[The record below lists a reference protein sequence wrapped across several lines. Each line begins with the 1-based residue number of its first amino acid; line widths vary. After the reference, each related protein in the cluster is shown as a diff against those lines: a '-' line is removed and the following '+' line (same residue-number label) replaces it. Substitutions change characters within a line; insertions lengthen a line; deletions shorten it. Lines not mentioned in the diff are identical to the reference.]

1 MSTHPLTKPLLVLG
15 IVTAGV
21 LALFT
26 SSVVSVYAVFTLSV
40 IVGLTWRADEPP
52 VLPFIL
58 GFQWLQVTSGYFYFL
73 TTGRFPDVY
82 RPGDLDY
89 AVSLALT
96 GLVALASAIRVVSML
111 TSPRL
116 LQQTWTVHNLRA
128 LFWLVLALYSINYL
142 NVLSLTTGGGFSVI
156 LDRLLQLR
164 QIPLLLLW
172 FEVMRQGR
180 KKEYL
185 WISLAFVFVPQ
196 LGSYYSD
203 FKTPLML
210 LVIVLAA
217 GWRPWEGGRYGIT
230 IEGLLRTVTV
240 VGLALFLT
248 MIWQAGVKREIRKAY
263 EVEGVG
269 RDPMARVR
277 LFLDEAENALPVVI
291 NDTSTVVEG
300 LVSRVSYVT
309 FLSRVLE
316 YVPRREPHAD
326 GELLSMAIGNA
337 FMPRFLFPDKPL
349 LPSDSYYTRRFAGA
363 YVMEGNTSISIG
375 YMAEFYADWGLTG
388 MFLSIVG
395 YGLIVGLGVWAIR
408 GLAMPYLTG
417 PAMVSVFLV
426 FLPFEHQF
434 IKGFAALLMS
444 VAMAIVLTRVL
455 GQTLAR
461 WLVITPDLLA
471 PSGPRR

>member
-1 MSTHPLTKPLLVLG
+1 MSTHPLTKPMLVLG
-15 IVTAGV
+15 IVASGV

-26 SSVVSVYAVFTLSV
+26 SSAVSAYATFTLFA
-40 IVGLTWRADEPP
+40 ILGLTWRADEPP
-52 VLPFIL
+52 VLPFVL

-73 TTGRFPDVY
+73 ITGRFPDVY

-89 AVSLALT
+89 AVSIALAGLLVLAL
-96 GLVALASAIRVVSML
+96 AIRLVSTL

-116 LQQTWTVHNLRA
+116 PQQTWTVHNLRG
-128 LFWLVLALYSINYL
+128 LFWLVLGLYAINYL
-142 NVLSLTTGGGFSVI
+142 NVLALTTGGGFSVI

-210 LVIVLAA
+210 LVVVLAA

-230 IEGLLRTVTV
+230 LEGLLRTVTV

-263 EVEGVG
+263 DVDSVS
-269 RDPMARVR
+269 RDPLARVR
-277 LFLDEAENALPVVI
+277 LFLDEAENALPVVM

-316 YVPRREPHAD
+316 YVPRFEPHAD
-326 GELLSMAIGNA
+326 GELLSMAVGNA
-337 FMPRFLFPDKPL
+337 FMPRFLFPNKPL

-363 YVMEGNTSISIG
+363 YVMEANTSISIG
-375 YMAEFYADWGLTG
+375 YMAEFYADWGLIG
-388 MFLSIVG
+388 MFLSVLV
-395 YGLIVGLGVWAIR
+395 YGVIIGVGVWAVR
-408 GLAMPYLTG
+408 RFAMPYLAG
-417 PAMVSVFLV
+417 PAMVSAFLV
-426 FLPFEHQF
+426 VLPFEHQF

-444 VAMAIVLTRVL
+444 VVMAIVLTRVF

-461 WLVITPDLLA
+461 WLVVTADA
-471 PSGPRR
+471 PAPQWPRR